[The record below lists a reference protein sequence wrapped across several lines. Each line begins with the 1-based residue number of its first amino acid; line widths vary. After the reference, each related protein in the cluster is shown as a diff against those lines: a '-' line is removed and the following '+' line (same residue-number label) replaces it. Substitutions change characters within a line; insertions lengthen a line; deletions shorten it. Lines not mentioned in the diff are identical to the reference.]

1 MLNMQALLTSL
12 HNWAQHHY
20 FVPEWQRLE
29 LDTATELIYRKAR
42 PGQMRPR
49 GNRSHGTPYCY
60 PEHPQAMEGSCR
72 HFHEAQVC

>member
-1 MLNMQALLTSL
+1 
-12 HNWAQHHY
+12 
-20 FVPEWQRLE
+20 
-29 LDTATELIYRKAR
+29 
-42 PGQMRPR
+42 MRPR